1 MYDIWNNNFI
11 VVEKIYNHG
20 NYHIVTNANIKN
32 KVCYI
37 FFSSNNIW
45 FPNTEEAFRHSF
57 IENNYYEWMNYSSL
71 PAEKIIYVRDIYKSW
86 YVTGINSKLNSVDS
100 VIDFLKEQT
109 INMKVITVGSSAGG
123 YMASLVAAL
132 LNAKYCICFSA
143 QFDLI
148 TDGVLGSNPFLK
160 KYLKDKER
168 SKYYNIIDIIKNS
181 ETCIFYIMPAYSETD
196 ITQSNKVKEIPNIKT
211 MKISSRRHGVP
222 MFTGN
227 LNNLLSMNITR
238 LNAFFDTKQGKVM
251 GMISISIE
259 LTGLI
264 GTINCIKKEIIKI
277 AKKYIR
283 K

>member
-1 MYDIWNNNFI
+1 MLNVVKRNKKTNSLDFALMVDSANKAERQEYDETKI
-11 VVEKIYNHG
+11 VEALVKEANCEERLAKEVAVAVTEKLQ
-20 NYHIVTNANIKN
+20 K
-32 KVCYI
+32 
-37 FFSSNNIW
+37 
-45 FPNTEEAFRHSF
+45 
-57 IENNYYEWMNYSSL
+57 
-71 PAEKIIYVRDIYKSW
+71 
-86 YVTGINSKLNSVDS
+86 TGIELVDTS
-100 VIDFLKEQT
+100 LIR
-109 INMKVITVGSSAGG
+109 
-123 YMASLVAAL
+123 SLVNNEL
-132 LNAKYCICFSA
+132 LERGLNKELRTNSEVNI
-143 QFDLI
+143 
-148 TDGVLGSNPFLK
+148 PF
-160 KYLKDKER
+160 
-168 SKYYNIIDIIKNS
+168 YNIIDIIKNS